1 MFFDL
6 ICKKSTVNN
15 YFFNFM
21 LIRRTCVCLFSEK
34 IRELMVSNFKN
45 VVEEIETSII
55 KETLQKYVEIHN
67 INEEFRSFLP
77 ETGKSRQ
84 DRVYRFL
91 TFVLK
96 NDEYVLELE
105 KVFQQNNLENLLEEN
120 IEKEKEEK
128 ENEYAIPSN
137 EGTTE
142 HKCI

>member
-1 MFFDL
+1 MQFYVNKKEHVSVFFP
-6 ICKKSTVNN
+6 
-15 YFFNFM
+15 
-21 LIRRTCVCLFSEK
+21 EK
-34 IRELMVSNFKN
+34 IRELIVPNFKN
-45 VVEEIETSII
+45 VVEEIETNII
-55 KETLQKYVEIHN
+55 KETLQKYVDIHN
-67 INEEFRSFLP
+67 IKEEFSSFLP

-105 KVFQQNNLENLLEEN
+105 KVFQQNNLEHLLEEN

-142 HKCI
+142 HKCILSSFAILVFRIF